1 MSFINHCV
9 IAKLTRL
16 IAQSWSTIKQLET
29 EKKIVFFYKFF
40 GSKIRYVW
48 QYMYSYKSFNLN
60 KMFLT

>member
-29 EKKIVFFYKFF
+29 EKKLFSFINFL
-40 GSKIRYVW
+40 G
-48 QYMYSYKSFNLN
+48 QKSV
-60 KMFLT
+60 MFDNTCIHIKVSI